1 MKEHTLIPNL
11 FRTEFSKIV
20 AVLCKTYGIINIQLA
35 EDIVS
40 DTFLIA
46 TETWGLKGIPNSPSA
61 WLYTVAK
68 NKIKDHFKHHKVFN
82 DKIKPEL
89 QHSKASFEIEPSF
102 SEDNIADSQLQMLFA
117 VCDPIISSEAQISL
131 ALRVLCGFGIEEI
144 ANAFISNKESINKRL
159 SRAKSTLR
167 DNKIELCPPTL
178 KDLENRIDNV
188 LSIIYLLFNE
198 GYYSSSSEQ
207 ALKKDLCIEAMR
219 LNFILIENPST
230 NLSKVNALMA
240 LFCFHSSRFDERT
253 DKQGA
258 LVLYEDQNYLNWDT
272 ELIEKGTYFLNKSA
286 EGEATKYHFEAGI
299 SYWHTKPDD
308 FPKKWENIL
317 QLYNQLLQI
326 EYSPMAAIN
335 RTYAL
340 SKAHN
345 NKEAISEA
353 LKINLKQNH
362 LYHSL
367 LANLYIGVDKEKQ
380 LEHLQLALKLVKT
393 RAERKIIENK
403 IEEANREDPK

>member
-1 MKEHTLIPNL
+1 MKDNTLIPHL

-20 AVLCKTYGIINIQLA
+20 AVLCKTYGLTNIQLA

-46 TETWGLKGIPNSPSA
+46 TETWGLKGIPNSPSS

-82 DKIKPEL
+82 ERVKPKL
-89 QHSKASFEIEPSF
+89 QNSNTSFEIEPLF
-102 SEDNIADSQLQMLFA
+102 SAENIADSQLQMMFA
-117 VCDPIISSEAQISL
+117 ICNPIISSEAQISL

-159 SRAKSTLR
+159 SRAKRTLR
-167 DNKIELCPPTL
+167 KNNIELCPPTNE
-178 KDLENRIDNV
+178 DLENRIDNV

-207 ALKKDLCIEAMR
+207 ALKKDLCVEAMR

-240 LFCFHSSRFDERT
+240 LSCFHSSRFDERT
-253 DKQGA
+253 DKKGE
-258 LVLYEDQNYLNWDT
+258 LVLYEDQDYQNWDV
-272 ELIEKGTYFLNKSA
+272 ELIEKGKYFLNQSA

-299 SYWHTKPDD
+299 SYWHTRPDD
-308 FPKKWENIL
+308 TPEKWGNIL

-326 EYSPMAAIN
+326 EYSPIAAIN

-345 NKEAISEA
+345 NKEAIAEA
-353 LKINLKQNH
+353 LKINLHQNH
-362 LYHSL
+362 LYHAL
-367 LANLYIGVDKEKQ
+367 LANLYIGIDQKRQ
-380 LEHLQLALKLVKT
+380 LEHLKLALKLVKT
-393 RAERKIIENK
+393 VTERKMIEK
-403 IEEANREDPK
+403 EIEKASKESD